1 MSAFQPSVSPV
12 DDAQCDFWVQNHGS
26 IYLLIP
32 QTDAA
37 KEWVEDNLPDD
48 AQTFGAGIVVEH
60 RYIYDI
66 VNGIRGDGLEVE

>member
-1 MSAFQPSVSPV
+1 MSAFPSSPNPV

-26 IYLLIP
+26 LYLLIP

-37 KEWVEDNLPDD
+37 EQWIEDNLPED
-48 AQTFGAGIVVEH
+48 APRLGKNVAVEH

-66 VNGIRGDGLEVE
+66 VDGIRADGLEVE